1 MVLLHFFVGLYCA
14 SVETPI
20 KCFLVLIACLSFPP
34 SVELT
39 RLNTRLWPYMCS
51 LLANMDPASLP
62 ASSSIEGAILL
73 KAYYKLHHCVTLF
86 LSLPTHL
93 VPFTLL
99 YGTFVLQ

>member
-1 MVLLHFFVGLYCA
+1 ML
-14 SVETPI
+14 
-20 KCFLVLIACLSFPP
+20 LSFNCMFVFPS

-39 RLNTRLWPYMCS
+39 RLTTRLWPYTCS

-62 ASSSIEGAILL
+62 GSSSIESAILL
-73 KAYYKLHHCVTLF
+73 KAYYKLRQCVTVF
-86 LSLPTHL
+86 LPLPTHL